1 MIGISMFFTALFML
15 LIGFPVAF
23 TFGAVSVFFGFIAGI
38 LSVYTDGGFD
48 AGMMVGLME
57 GVSEGIAMFDYMPFR
72 IFSIQQN
79 TILMAIPMFIFMGIV
94 LQKTGLAEK
103 LLESMGFLFGEI
115 RGGIAI
121 STVLVG
127 SLLAASTGVVGAS
140 VVAMG
145 VISLPVMLKYKYK
158 PELAT
163 GTICASGTLGQIIPP
178 SIVLIILGD
187 VFQVPVGDLFQAAV
201 WPGLALVGSY
211 ILYILI
217 VSYLKKDV
225 APAIPANPS
234 RGSKKKQVLKALI
247 DIIPSL
253 TLIILVLGSI
263 FAGIATPTESSA
275 VGSVG
280 AVLLALIYKTFSF
293 AMIKEAALESVKI
306 TSMVFAILIGA
317 TAFSMV
323 FSYTGGEEIVA
334 EFMSNLPGDDKLGFI
349 IFTMVVILVLGF
361 FIDFVEISYII
372 VPILVPISEA
382 LGINPVWFAI
392 LIAMNLQTSFLT
404 PPFGF
409 SLFYLK
415 GVAPASVSTMQIYRG
430 VIPFIFIQIVILILL
445 AFFPEVFGIS
455 SFLE

>member
-1 MIGISMFFTALFML
+1 MIGIIMFFAALFML
-15 LIGFPVAF
+15 LVGFPVAF
-23 TFGAVSVFFGFIAGI
+23 TFAAVSVLFGIIAGI
-38 LSVYTDGGFD
+38 VEVGLDGG
-48 AGMMVGLME
+48 LIN
-57 GVSEGIAMFDYMPFR
+57 GVIEGIAMFDYMPYR
-72 IFSIQQN
+72 IYSIMQN

-115 RGGIAI
+115 RGGVAI

-145 VISLPVMLKYKYK
+145 VISLPVMLKYKYNTQ
-158 PELAT
+158 LAT

-187 VFQVPVGDLFQAAV
+187 VFQVPVGDLFTAAV
-201 WPGLALVGSY
+201 GPGLTLVAAY
-211 ILYILI
+211 IIFILLI
-217 VSYLKKDV
+217 AYFNPDM
-225 APAIPANPS
+225 APAIPTDPT
-234 RGSKKKQVLKALI
+234 RGNKKQQIIRALI

-253 TLIILVLGSI
+253 SLIIMVLGSI

-275 VGSVG
+275 VGCIG
-280 AVLLALIYKTFSF
+280 AIFLALLYRTFTIK
-293 AMIKEAALESVKI
+293 MVKEAALESVKI

-323 FSYTGGEEIVA
+323 FSYTGGEEIV
-334 EFMSNLPGDDKLGFI
+334 EHFMTNLPGDDRLSFI
-349 IFTMVVILVLGF
+349 IFTMLAILVLGF

-382 LGINPVWFAI
+382 LGISPVWFAI

-415 GVAPASVSTMQIYRG
+415 GVAPSSVRTIQIYKG
-430 VIPFIFIQIVILILL
+430 VLPFIAIQIVVLCIL
-445 AFFPEVFGIS
+445 AFYPEFFGIDPIMK
-455 SFLE
+455 

>member
-15 LIGFPVAF
+15 LFGFPVAF
-23 TFGAVSVFFGFIAGI
+23 TFAVVSVTFGFVAGI
-38 LSVYTDGGFD
+38 IEIYTAGGFD
-48 AGMMVGLME
+48 AGMIVGFTE
-57 GVSEGIAMFDYMPFR
+57 SATEAIAMFDYMPYR
-72 IFSIQQN
+72 IYAIQQN
-79 TILMAIPMFIFMGIV
+79 TILMAIPMFIFMGII

-145 VISLPVMLKYKYK
+145 VISLPVMMKYKYQT
-158 PELAT
+158 ELAT

-187 VFQVPVGDLFQAAV
+187 VFQVPVGDLFQAAI
-201 WPGLALVGSY
+201 WPGLTLVGSY
-211 ILYILI
+211 IIYILI
-217 VSYLKKDV
+217 VSYLYKDV
-225 APAIPANPS
+225 APSIPADPS
-234 RGSKKKQVLKALI
+234 RGSKAKQVQKALI

-253 TLIILVLGSI
+253 ALIVMVLGSI

-280 AVLLALIYKTFSF
+280 AILLAVLYRTFSID
-293 AMIKEAALESVKI
+293 MIKEAALESVKI

-323 FSYTGGEEIVA
+323 FSYTGGEDLVA
-334 EFMSNLPGDDKLGFI
+334 DFMTNLPGDNKMSFI
-349 IFTMVVILVLGF
+349 IFTMLVVLVLGF

-372 VPILVPISEA
+372 IPILVPIA
-382 LGINPVWFAI
+382 DMLGISPVWFAI

-415 GVAPASVSTMQIYRG
+415 GVAPSSVSTMQIYRG
-430 VIPFIFIQIVILILL
+430 VVPFIVIQIIVLLVL
-445 AFFPEVFGIS
+445 AFFPEFFGIS
-455 SFLE
+455 STV

>member
-1 MIGISMFFTALFML
+1 MIGILMFFTALFML
-15 LIGFPVAF
+15 LFGFPVAF
-23 TFGAVSVFFGFIAGI
+23 TFAAVSVLFGLIAGI
-38 LSVYTDGGFD
+38 SEIYMAGGFD
-48 AGMMVGLME
+48 AGMLAGISEGLTE
-57 GVSEGIAMFDYMPFR
+57 GVAMFDYMPYR

-79 TILMAIPMFIFMGIV
+79 TILMAIPMFIFMGII

-145 VISLPVMLKYKYK
+145 VISLPVMMKYKYK
-158 PELAT
+158 TELAT

-187 VFQVPVGDLFQAAV
+187 VFQVPVGDLFQAAI
-201 WPGLALVGSY
+201 WPGLTLVGSY

-217 VSYLKKDV
+217 VSYIKKDV
-225 APAIPANPS
+225 APSIPADAS

-253 TLIILVLGSI
+253 TLIVLVLGSI
-263 FAGIATPTESSA
+263 FAGVATPTESSA
-275 VGSVG
+275 VGSMG
-280 AVLLALIYKTFSF
+280 AILLALLYRTFTIS
-293 AMIKEAALESVKI
+293 MVKEAALESVRI
-306 TSMVFAILIGA
+306 TSMVFGILIGA

-323 FSYTGGEEIVA
+323 FSYTGGEELVA
-334 EFMSNLPGDDKLGFI
+334 DFMANLPGDDRMAFI
-349 IFTMVVILVLGF
+349 LFTMLVVLVLGF

-372 VPILVPISEA
+372 IPILVPISDA

-415 GVAPASVSTMQIYRG
+415 GVAPSSVSTMQIYRG
-430 VIPFIFIQIVILILL
+430 VVPFIIIQVIVLLVL
-445 AFFPEVFGIS
+445 AFFPAFFGIS
-455 SFLE
+455 SSL